1 MYKVGWFEIPRLS
14 VVNELRES
22 EFDVEIVV
30 FDDNSKIDNEKLMA
44 FEGNIRVVEAHA
56 CGTSQRIILYHV
68 CCSKTYNVWKS
79 SNLSM
84 HGLNLTIFKSTGC
97 GSRLI

>member
-1 MYKVGWFEIPRLS
+1 MIWNTTSFSCKW
-14 VVNELRES
+14 
-22 EFDVEIVV
+22 VERKWIWCWNSC
-30 FDDNSKIDNEKLMA
+30 FDDNSEIDNEKLMA

-84 HGLNLTIFKSTGC
+84 HGLNLTMLKSKEC